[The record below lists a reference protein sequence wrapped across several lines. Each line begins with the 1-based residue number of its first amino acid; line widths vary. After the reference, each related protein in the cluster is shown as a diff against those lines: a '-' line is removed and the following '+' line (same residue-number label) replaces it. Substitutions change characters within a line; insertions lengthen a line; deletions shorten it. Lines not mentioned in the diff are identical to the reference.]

1 MAKSESQQ
9 IKMALPYVGEL
20 STAEEYSINFVDL
33 FRVIRRGKKTLLV
46 VTVGCFVIA
55 TAVAF
60 LLPFR
65 YTSSTSFVPPS
76 LSSSSSMASA
86 VAGQLSAL
94 GAGDMLGGVKNPGDL
109 YSGILKSK
117 SIADEL
123 IKRFDLMNVY
133 KVKKVSLAE
142 KALASDTDIAVDTKS
157 SIVRVE
163 VTDKSGAS
171 T

>member
-1 MAKSESQQ
+1 
-9 IKMALPYVGEL
+9 
-20 STAEEYSINFVDL
+20 
-33 FRVIRRGKKTLLV
+33 
-46 VTVGCFVIA
+46 
-55 TAVAF
+55 
-60 LLPFR
+60 
-65 YTSSTSFVPPS
+65 
-76 LSSSSSMASA
+76 
-86 VAGQLSAL
+86 
-94 GAGDMLGGVKNPGDL
+94 MLGGVKNPGDL